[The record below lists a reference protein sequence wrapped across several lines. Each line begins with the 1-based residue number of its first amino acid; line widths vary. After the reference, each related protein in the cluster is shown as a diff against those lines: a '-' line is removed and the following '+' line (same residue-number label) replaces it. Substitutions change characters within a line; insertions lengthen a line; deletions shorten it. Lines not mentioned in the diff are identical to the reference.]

1 LRKAIYAKLIE
12 ITEFDSRVYQS
23 YTAPENGEKP
33 YCVIKMMGEDPAV
46 DNKIGSIWSFSVYIY
61 DDPDSFISLDDLVV
75 LVKQKLNG
83 VTLTT
88 VPAGYKFVPEFIKV
102 LEDYHDDV
110 RNLFSKRVDF
120 DIGGA
125 RT

>member
-1 LRKAIYAKLIE
+1 MRKAIYTELIE
-12 ITEFDSRVYQS
+12 ITEFGNRCFQPF
-23 YTAPENGEKP
+23 TAPEGTVTP
-33 YCVIKMMGEDPAV
+33 YCTIKMMGEDSAV
-46 DNKIGSIWSFSVYIY
+46 DNRQGSIWGFSIFIY
-61 DDPDSFISLDDLVV
+61 DSPDSFISLDDLVV

>member
-1 LRKAIYAKLIE
+1 MRKAIIIKLQE
-12 ITEFDSRVYQS
+12 ITELGNRIYESFI
-23 YTAPENGEKP
+23 APENPTLP
-33 YCVIKMMGEDPAV
+33 YATVKMMGEDPAV
-46 DNKIGSIWSFSVYIY
+46 DNRKGSIWSFSVFIRVS
-61 DDPDSFISLDDLVV
+61 PDSFVSLDNLVV
-75 LVKQKLNG
+75 SVKGKLNN

-88 VPAGYKFVPEFIKV
+88 SLGEKFTPEYIKT
-102 LEDYHDDV
+102 LEDYHDDI